1 MFRLWRGWHAEDF
14 SMGICSMTHPLS
26 RRSLFRFSAGALAA
40 TAFLPAL
47 PAVARPDFNKRS
59 VLVLGAGMAGLTAA
73 LALLRRG
80 HRVTVLEYQNRVGG
94 RLLSLPLKGGQVS
107 EAGGGH
113 FRSNM
118 PYTLNYIRA
127 FGLPVLSV
135 NDGLPRYM
143 LDGKTGM
150 AADPASFPWNL
161 NAEERSVS
169 VAASLNR
176 YLFRIGLDTDTVLDA
191 RWPDPA
197 MLAKLDN
204 ITLDELIRSAGASDA
219 FCKILGAH
227 GGTFTGGSQALSII
241 PDLAYHFGEQSVFR
255 IAGGNERLPQA
266 MAATIGPER
275 IILNAP
281 VRAIDQTGAQVR
293 VTVADGRVFKA
304 DAVVSTIPFTMMP
317 DIDVKPRWSSGK
329 KRMFREMEWD
339 KTVKIVVQ
347 TQTPAWLKKN
357 VHGWPMA
364 GGDRPWERLIDITGN
379 EPGGHGNA
387 FFYLN
392 GKNADAILAL
402 KPEERAPRVIEQF
415 RADMPDLFDDV
426 ITAIP
431 FAWSEQPW
439 IKGSFGAT
447 PLGGGW
453 MIKEWTTPEGRIHFA
468 GDFTTMKTGWVEG
481 AIESGLRAARQID
494 AAAMPEGS
502 PWIRQEMNRRV
513 LMRAGG

>member
-1 MFRLWRGWHAEDF
+1 
-14 SMGICSMTHPLS
+14 MTALLS
-26 RRSLFRFSAGALAA
+26 RRSLFQLSAAAWASSAL
-40 TAFLPAL
+40 LPTV
-47 PAVARPDFNKRS
+47 PAIAWTNSAKKT

-80 HRVTVLEYQNRVGG
+80 HSVTVIEYQDRVGG
-94 RLLSLPLKGGQVS
+94 RLQSLPLKSGQFS
-107 EAGGGH
+107 ELGGGH

-143 LDGKTGM
+143 FDGKTGM
-150 AADPASFPWNL
+150 AADPASWPWDL
-161 NAEERSVS
+161 TGEERSVS
-169 VAASLNR
+169 VANSLNR
-176 YLFRIGLDTDTVLDA
+176 YLFRLGLDTDTVLDA

-197 MLAKLDN
+197 MLAKLDSV
-204 ITLDELIRSAGASDA
+204 TLNDLIRSVGASEA
-219 FCKILGAH
+219 FCKLLGAH
-227 GGTFTGGSQALSII
+227 GGLFTGGSQALSII
-241 PDLAYHFGEQSVFR
+241 PDLAYHFGDQSVFR
-255 IAGGNERLPQA
+255 IAGGNERLPRA

-275 IILNAP
+275 IVLNAP
-281 VRAIDQTGAQVR
+281 VRAIDQSGAQVR
-293 VTVADGRVFKA
+293 ITVADGRVFKG
-304 DAVVSTIPFTMMP
+304 DAVVSSIPFTMMP
-317 DIDVKPRWSSGK
+317 GIEVKPGWSSGK

-339 KTVKIVVQ
+339 RTVKVVVQ
-347 TQTPAWLKKN
+347 TRTPSWLAHN

-392 GKNADAILAL
+392 GSNADAILAL
-402 KPEERAPRVIEQF
+402 KPEERAPHVIAQF
-415 RADMPDLFDDV
+415 RADMPDLIDDV
-426 ITAIP
+426 ITSAA

-439 IKGSFGAT
+439 IKGSFGST

-453 MIKEWTTPEGRIHFA
+453 MIKEWTAPEGCIHFA
-468 GDFTTMKTGWVEG
+468 GDFTTLKTGWVEG

-494 AAAMPEGS
+494 PLALPEGNS
-502 PWIRQEMNRRV
+502 WIRQEIDRRD
-513 LMRAGG
+513 LMRIPG